1 LQPSLLIFDDDRG
14 QWGPMNDLR
23 PVFEF
28 RVGAQTV
35 REMVESVF
43 GRAAKTLVVPERM
56 AAITAERAAGRL
68 VNRLGDGSGPVLAVS
83 GRWLGLA
90 GAADLARLSLG
101 EALVQARDGELV
113 GALLT
118 RADAQ
123 KAMESGDWRLPAA
136 IHRIMDIDTVVKR
149 PWDILRL
156 LPVSIQSSLERSQ
169 VPLLTERPPGSG
181 VMKHGGYKAR
191 VAASARVHPMVVF
204 DCTLG
209 DVVVEDDATIGSFT
223 LLSGPCYIGRGSNIG
238 PHATIR
244 TSTAVGPTCV
254 VSGEVAHSIIDSY
267 SNKAHAGYLGNAL
280 VGQWVNLGA
289 DTNVSNLKNTY
300 GSVRMQLEPGEEAQ
314 DTGQIKQGPV
324 IGDFVRTGIGSRLTT
339 GACIGTGAML
349 AVSGISPKYVER
361 FAFLTDGAPDRF
373 DAERFVKAINKAM
386 VRRKQV
392 MSPGVEKRVRELIDG
407 K

>member
-1 LQPSLLIFDDDRG
+1 MIFDDDQG
-14 QWGPMNDLR
+14 QWGPLNDLR
-23 PVFEF
+23 PAFDF

-35 REMVESVF
+35 RETVESIL
-43 GRAAKTLVVPERM
+43 GRAAQTLVVPARL
-56 AAITAERAAGRL
+56 AAITSERAAGRL
-68 VNRLGDGSGPVLAVS
+68 VNKVGDGQTPVLAIS

-90 GAADLARLSLG
+90 GGDDLARLSLG
-101 EALVQARDGELV
+101 EALVQARDGEMV
-113 GALLT
+113 GALMT

-123 KAMESGDWRLPAA
+123 KAMESGDWRLPSA
-136 IHRIMDIDTVVKR
+136 IHRIMDIDTVARR

-156 LPVSIQSSLERSQ
+156 LPGSIQSSLERSRLP
-169 VPLLTERPPGSG
+169 VLTERPG
-181 VMKHGGYKAR
+181 VMKHGGYTAR

-223 LLSGPCYIGRGSNIG
+223 LLSGPCYIGRGSVIG

-254 VSGEVAHSIIDSY
+254 ISGEVAHSIIDSF

-314 DTGQIKQGPV
+314 DSGQIKLGPV
-324 IGDFVRTGIGSRLTT
+324 IGDFVRTGIGSRITT

-361 FAFLTDGAPDRF
+361 FAFLTDGTPDRF
-373 DAERFVKAINKAM
+373 DADRFVKAINKAM

-392 MSPGVEKRVRELIDG
+392 MSPGVERRVREMIG
-407 K
+407 